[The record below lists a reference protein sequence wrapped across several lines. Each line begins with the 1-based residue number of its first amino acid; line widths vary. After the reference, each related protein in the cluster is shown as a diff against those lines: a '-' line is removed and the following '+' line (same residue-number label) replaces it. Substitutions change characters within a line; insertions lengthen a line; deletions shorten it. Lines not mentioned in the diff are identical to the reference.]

1 MSKSE
6 DKYYQIL
13 EIFKQLKEKGWS
25 GSITFDLHRGN
36 VSKKYKIIDV
46 KSINPKHKD

>member
-6 DKYYQIL
+6 DKYHQIL
-13 EIFKQLKEKGWS
+13 EIFKQLKEKEWS

-36 VSKKYKIIDV
+36 ISKKYKIVDV
-46 KSINPKHKD
+46 RLINPNSKN